1 MATEGNAGSF
11 RIEVEDGTAA
21 GSEKVLRS
29 LEAMQRKADKI
40 SAKGGKGRDAS
51 YYREAWEAEEAAATK
66 RLEIARKLAAD
77 KAKVASDTAAKEAD
91 ITAKATNNF
100 SAWTAATSKLTGGLN
115 AVRGALGMFA
125 PAIAAAG
132 FAGAVQGFFQWAES
146 ADKARKATVGMQI
159 DVTGAREAV
168 GGMVD
173 DMQLAQMGN
182 KAFAMGVVKNGVAFA
197 GLAKGVSAIALK
209 LGEDVGY
216 MMDSAITAIGRGSSL
231 VLDNLG
237 IILSQSEALDMYAA
251 HIGKATNKMT
261 EFEKSQ
267 AFAYAATKKI
277 ADAGREAAGEVD
289 SAANSIMRATI
300 AVENF
305 KERGFGFNVN
315 VGKIRDNLRGMQ
327 PEILALFG
335 SRNQQDIARIN
346 RELDRQAELQA
357 KQARELGDTAAVA
370 ADYRVTYDEILAVA
384 DDLGHVEKMRGG
396 QIDYENRIK
405 REKQLNALAK
415 EALDYQDQE
424 VKKAAAQAAIAAKEK
439 KIADLRTQA
448 DSLDHL
454 GKLLGEQKGKEVD
467 IYNLQARALLLRKQ
481 AAQIEGDKTKELEAQ
496 RAIELHLA
504 QEKKLKKPSGG
515 SGPTVADRL
524 KAELD
529 AQQSM
534 REAELRLAELRSEL
548 TGRAEK
554 EGAVLAAMRLDNAHA
569 ALENE
574 LAILEGSKAKNSVER
589 KEQETRKAEIAQE
602 MIVLGLEHEIES
614 RKAANELIQKAID
627 KSRALALAEQDR
639 QAWAIAGEQKLLA
652 ANAAQIQQRANFELA
667 LAKTPAER
675 VAIQTKL
682 ESDLHRT
689 RLAQIEEERKA
700 QEAAFA
706 RRELELDPKDGLA
719 KEQLAHDRKMAFM
732 DLEMQKSAELD
743 AQATRLAQAEAE
755 RRRKA
760 IADFQEVSG
769 AIESI
774 TGQVSGIVTTEIGR
788 TRGIED
794 EAHSAKIQ
802 RMEQAAQA
810 TSASLDREINAAKG
824 NAAQMAALRAKKA
837 KLEEAN
843 RKAIE
848 KAEAKHQEKRK
859 RQEMRGAGIQLLIQ
873 GAIETGKAIAAY
885 ASYNFV
891 QGALHTA
898 AAALNIGYGAALISG
913 RIPVGGGGGSGGG
926 GGGDSFG
933 SGVGSDTGRDTS
945 GAAKTPE
952 STPGEAANRASSKAR
967 PTNEISKQSGG
978 VTFNGNVTINATG
991 KVDKESAEAFGFGAL
1006 KNVHSREALA

>member
-21 GSEKVLRS
+21 GIEHVLRS
-29 LEAMQRKADKI
+29 VAAMQAKADKLTTKA
-40 SAKGGKGRDAS
+40 SGAAAANAKA
-51 YYREAWEAEEAAATK
+51 EAEAVKKAAKTQADATAAA
-66 RLEIARKLAAD
+66 
-77 KAKVASDTAAKEAD
+77 
-91 ITAKATNNF
+91 AKAAAVDAQHFDKLSNATQQLAGSMGAVPGPV
-100 SAWTAATSKLTGGLN
+100 SAVG
-115 AVRGALGMFA
+115 GALSALIPG
-125 PAIAAAG
+125 
-132 FAGAVQGFFQWAES
+132 AGAVIGLLTAGAAAFDAYATAQFEAE
-146 ADKARKATVGMQI
+146 KASKTLQI
-159 DVTGAREAV
+159 SISGARAAF
-168 GGMVD
+168 GGLVTD
-173 DMQLAQMGN
+173 LDLAKLGN
-182 KAFAMGVVKNGVAFA
+182 KAYALGVVKDGKEFEAI
-197 GLAKGVSAIALK
+197 AKGVAKIAMD
-209 LGEDVGY
+209 LGEDATVLLDNAVTAVGRQ
-216 MMDSAITAIGRGSSL
+216 SALI
-231 VLDNLG
+231 LDNLG
-237 IILSQSEALDMYAA
+237 IILDQAKAEKIYAESVGRSVEALTAY
-251 HIGKATNKMT
+251 
-261 EFEKSQ
+261 EKSI
-267 AFAYAATKKI
+267 AFAKAAKI
-277 ADAGREAAGEVD
+277 LLKEAGE
-289 SAANSIMRATI
+289 
-300 AVENF
+300 
-305 KERGFGFNVN
+305 
-315 VGKIRDNLRGMQ
+315 
-327 PEILALFG
+327 
-335 SRNQQDIARIN
+335 
-346 RELDRQAELQA
+346 
-357 KQARELGDTAAVA
+357 
-370 ADYRVTYDEILAVA
+370 
-384 DDLGHVEKMRGG
+384 
-396 QIDYENRIK
+396 
-405 REKQLNALAK
+405 
-415 EALDYQDQE
+415 QE
-424 VKKAAAQAAIAAKEK
+424 Q
-439 KIADLRTQA
+439 
-448 DSLDHL
+448 
-454 GKLLGEQKGKEVD
+454 
-467 IYNLQARALLLRKQ
+467 
-481 AAQIEGDKTKELEAQ
+481 AQIEGTGIAYERATVALKNYRNGIIGFDDSLGVMREELRALPTELLEKFKKDGVDALRVEAIGGKYAKEAEIIIGALNKVSGIEDGIADTREERSRRFAEFQ
-496 RAIELHLA
+496 REINIALKE
-504 QEKKLKKPSGG
+504 QEKTRASEAEVNAKAELDFEIKTLNAAAETADFELKMAEFQGATESEIVAIREKANGLRVQAALLAKDEATATKLVRDSILAEAEAAAEKRKKAAKDA
-515 SGPTVADRL
+515 PTEAERL

-574 LAILEGSKAKNSVER
+574 LAVLEITKAKNSVER

-675 VAIQTKL
+675 VAIQARL

-898 AAALNIGYGAALISG
+898 AAALNIGYGAALMSG

-978 VTFNGNVTINATG
+978 VVFNGNVTINATG